1 MLIGCLRLNAT
12 WPRKIVVCS
21 GYIELGMLEEAARN
35 LREVEP
41 ADRQRKEVRHAEL
54 ELAIAAERWNT
65 AVAVAASLVRSCP
78 EDPVGW
84 LVLARAI
91 TKTASA
97 EYAEAVL
104 TKACKWH
111 PEIALLIVDLARE
124 ATALGLFKEAK
135 IWLKCAIHL
144 EESVR
149 KSALRDLRLKPLWK
163 WIEATP

>member
-1 MLIGCLRLNAT
+1 LSAT
-12 WPRKIVVCS
+12 WQSKIVVCS
-21 GYIELGMLEEAARN
+21 GYLELGMLEEAART
-35 LREVEP
+35 LGEIDP
-41 ADRQRKEVRHAEL
+41 QDQPRKEVLHARL
-54 ELAIAAERWNT
+54 ELAIAAEQWNN
-65 AVAVAASLVRSCP
+65 AVAMAASLVRSDP
-78 EDPVGW
+78 EDLAGW

-91 TKTASA
+91 TKTANV

-124 ATALGLFKEAK
+124 ATALGRLREAK
-135 IWLKCAIHL
+135 IWLKYAIHL

-149 KSALRDLRLKPLWK
+149 RSALRDLRLKPLWK